1 MTTRS
6 NETLEEQQAR
16 VLDWWIKTRTPEFW
30 RLMKKATNILTRSTF
45 YKEQNKNDD
54 VH

>member
-1 MTTRS
+1 MTTRP

-30 RLMKKATNILTRSTF
+30 RLMKKANEILTRN
-45 YKEQNKNDD
+45 NKNDVD
-54 VH
+54 PPSRA

>member
-1 MTTRS
+1 MSTYL

-30 RLMKKATNILTRSTF
+30 RLMQKANEILTRT
-45 YKEQNKNDD
+45 NKNDMD
-54 VH
+54 PPPPA